1 MRKIILTLL
10 VLGAGLSAI
19 AQNTY
24 GLDAGNPRADKR
36 QKAMSAWHKD
46 MADFRSRSMEER
58 QLNDLADSLASVQAR
73 AALLNRDFVLEA
85 TSVTFKNGSTA
96 FINSTTNFIY
106 LKGDKAV
113 VQISPSNFA
122 SGPNGLGG
130 VTVDGM
136 ISSPEM
142 RVDKHG
148 NMTYSFGVT
157 GIGIN
162 AQIERCCAP
171 CENVISK
178 EEYKKRIDSACEFL
192 EGNTEKIKKELETEM
207 LEKINAL
214 GIGPQGFGGR
224 TTAIAVNI
232 ETLPTHIAGMPCA
245 ININCHVT
253 RHKTEVL

>member
-1 MRKIILTLL
+1 MRKIILTLM
-10 VLGAGLSAI
+10 VLSVGLSAI

-24 GLDAGNPRADKR
+24 GLDDSNARATKR

-122 SGPNGLGG
+122 SGPNGVGG
-130 VTVDGM
+130 VTV
-136 ISSPEM
+136 E
-142 RVDKHG
+142 G
-148 NMTYSFGVT
+148 NVSDLQVRTDSKGRTTLSMNVM

-162 AQIERCCAP
+162 AQVEVYMYPGTSRASATVYPNFNSNTLWIQGTLVP
-171 CENVISK
+171 YENANI
-178 EEYKKRIDSACEFL
+178 F
-192 EGNTEKIKKELETEM
+192 EGNSL
-207 LEKINAL
+207 
-214 GIGPQGFGGR
+214 
-224 TTAIAVNI
+224 
-232 ETLPTHIAGMPCA
+232 
-245 ININCHVT
+245 
-253 RHKTEVL
+253 